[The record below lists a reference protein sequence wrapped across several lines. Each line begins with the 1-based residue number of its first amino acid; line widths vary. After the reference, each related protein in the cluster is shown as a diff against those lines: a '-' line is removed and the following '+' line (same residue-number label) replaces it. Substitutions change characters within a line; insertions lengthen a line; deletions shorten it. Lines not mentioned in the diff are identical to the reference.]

1 MARPTRIEFAGAV
14 YHVITRGNNRQKV
27 FKDDRDH
34 KTYLEKL
41 SHYSVTKDVKLL
53 CYCLQSN
60 HVHLLVETPKGNLSK
75 FMQPFQTSYTVY
87 FNRRH
92 GHSGHVFE
100 QRYKAFLV
108 DRDNY
113 LLQVSRYLHLNPV
126 AASLV
131 KKPRD
136 YRWSSYRG
144 YIEPGAIPAI
154 STEAVLEQLGSK
166 RLEQIRK
173 YREYVEGKE
182 PSSEATVKLPA
193 MTKGIMGDEKFAE
206 QILRAVRVKS
216 VKRRSYSMGEI
227 VDAVCKVTKVDVQK
241 LVRPLRDAR
250 VQTARELLMYI
261 ARNHTEAGLREI
273 ADRLGVRDIS
283 TVSHGVRRV
292 EEKLTQ
298 GSAAAKELEHSLKR
312 IHSLIQA

>member
-1 MARPTRIEFAGAV
+1 MARRPRIEFAGAV

-27 FKDDRDH
+27 FKDDRDRNA
-34 KTYLEKL
+34 YLEKL
-41 SHYSVTKDVKLL
+41 SHCCETKEVKLL

-60 HVHLLVETPKGNLSK
+60 HVHVLVETPKGNLSK
-75 FMQPFQTSYTVY
+75 FMQPLQTSYTVY

-92 GHSGHVFE
+92 RHSGHVFE

-126 AASLV
+126 AAKLV
-131 KKPRD
+131 EKPQD

-144 YIEPGAIPAI
+144 YIVPGAVPMI
-154 STEAVLEQLGSK
+154 STEAVLDQLGVK

-173 YREYVEGKE
+173 YREYVEGE
-182 PSSEATVKLPA
+182 DPSNEDPVKLPA
-193 MTKGIMGDEKFAE
+193 MNQGIMGDEKFAE
-206 QILRAVRVKS
+206 QIQGAVRVKS
-216 VKRRSYSMGEI
+216 VKRRSYGQTEI
-227 VDAVCKVTKVDVQK
+227 VDAVCRVTKVEARE
-241 LVRPLRDAR
+241 LVRPLRR
-250 VQTARELLMYI
+250 VRVPTARELLMYI

-273 ADRLGVRDIS
+273 ADHLGVRDIS

-292 EEKLTQ
+292 EEKLTA
-298 GSAAAKELEHSLKR
+298 GTAAAKELERSLKR